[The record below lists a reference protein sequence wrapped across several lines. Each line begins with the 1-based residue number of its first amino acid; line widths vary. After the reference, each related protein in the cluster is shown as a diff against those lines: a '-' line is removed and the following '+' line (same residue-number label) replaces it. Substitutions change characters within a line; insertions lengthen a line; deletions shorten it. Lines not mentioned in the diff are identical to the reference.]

1 MKTPVLKAYQQGS
14 TLSTGNKEYRNWL
27 KRYFLNELKDDLA
40 KKGDITS
47 NALLGEEK
55 ATAVIVAKEN
65 GILAGVEEVIFLAG
79 LFKVDAKPGRKDGQP
94 ITKGTNILTLSG
106 KARTL
111 LKIERIVLNMLQ
123 RMSGIA
129 TATGGIIRKT
139 RNKVAVAPTR
149 KTVLKYLDKKAVYAG
164 GGATHRI
171 GLHDAILIK
180 DNHLAILKKKYGNY
194 MEKAVKE
201 AEKKQ
206 KHAGFIG
213 IEVKSLK
220 EALEAA
226 HAGRKIK
233 KVPFILLLDN
243 MKPNKIR
250 EIVAALRKEGLRS
263 NVLLEASG
271 GINEKNA
278 GAYAQTGVDV
288 ISMGSLTH
296 SVKALDMSMEIQ

>member
-1 MKTPVLKAYQQGS
+1 M
-14 TLSTGNKEYRNWL
+14 
-27 KRYFLNELKDDLA
+27 
-40 KKGDITS
+40 
-47 NALLGEEK
+47 
-55 ATAVIVAKEN
+55 
-65 GILAGVEEVIFLAG
+65 
-79 LFKVDAKPGRKDGQP
+79 DAKPGRKDGQP
-94 ITKGTNILTLSG
+94 ITKGTNILALSG

-243 MKPNKIR
+243 MKPNKIK

-296 SVKALDMSMEIQ
+296 SVKALDMSMEIR